1 LQFSLRNIYQR
12 LTSSEHSLS
21 KQVYKSGF
29 WVGAIKIVSRLFSF
43 TRTIILARLLAPE
56 DFGLFGI
63 AMLALSTIESFS
75 KTGFSQAL
83 IQKKEDI
90 DNYLDAAWTIEI
102 LRGCFLAIILYFS
115 APFIGDFFNEN
126 RAVLL
131 VKALSIAVLLNS
143 FKNIGVV
150 YFEKDLEFHK
160 QFVYKIV
167 STFADLVVAVVAAYI
182 FRSAW
187 ALVLGLVAGNLSIL
201 VLSYVIHPYR
211 PKINFDLNKIKELY
225 DFGKFI
231 FLQGIVIF
239 LITQGDDVFVG
250 KALGASALGLYQ
262 ISYRISNM
270 AATEITSTISQVTFP
285 AFSKI
290 QQNKEKLFVA
300 LKRTLELVS
309 LITIPI
315 SVVLVIFANP
325 IVNIVLGE
333 KWLEAAP
340 LIQILSVFGLIRS
353 LGASLGPA
361 YKALAKVNLPL
372 RFNFIQLLILVTFIY
387 PASNMHGIIGVS
399 FVVSLSALPVLFMSI
414 FFMSDLLEKSK
425 MDFIKPFQAPML
437 SSALMGIALGP
448 ILYFFE
454 ISSFIV
460 LISLLILSAILYILF
475 ILLFVEK
482 YRILIQE
489 YILKRNK

>member
-1 LQFSLRNIYQR
+1 
-12 LTSSEHSLS
+12 
-21 KQVYKSGF
+21 
-29 WVGAIKIVSRLFSF
+29 
-43 TRTIILARLLAPE
+43 
-56 DFGLFGI
+56 
-63 AMLALSTIESFS
+63 
-75 KTGFSQAL
+75 
-83 IQKKEDI
+83 
-90 DNYLDAAWTIEI
+90 
-102 LRGCFLAIILYFS
+102 
-115 APFIGDFFNEN
+115 
-126 RAVLL
+126 
-131 VKALSIAVLLNS
+131 
-143 FKNIGVV
+143 
-150 YFEKDLEFHK
+150 
-160 QFVYKIV
+160 
-167 STFADLVVAVVAAYI
+167 
-182 FRSAW
+182 
-187 ALVLGLVAGNLSIL
+187 
-201 VLSYVIHPYR
+201 
-211 PKINFDLNKIKELY
+211 
-225 DFGKFI
+225 
-231 FLQGIVIF
+231 
-239 LITQGDDVFVG
+239 
-250 KALGASALGLYQ
+250 
-262 ISYRISNM
+262 M